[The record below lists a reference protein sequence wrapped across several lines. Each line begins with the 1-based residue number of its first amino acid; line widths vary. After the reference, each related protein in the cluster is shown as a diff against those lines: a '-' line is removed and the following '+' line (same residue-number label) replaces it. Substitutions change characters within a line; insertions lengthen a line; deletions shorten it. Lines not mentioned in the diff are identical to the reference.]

1 MNINPFAVM
10 WICIFTLKV
19 FGLIGWSW
27 WIVAPFALLSAFE
40 LATSRK

>member
-19 FGLIGWSW
+19 FGLIDMSW
-27 WIVAPFALLSAFE
+27 WIVAPFAIMAALSMMAE
-40 LATSRK
+40 RK